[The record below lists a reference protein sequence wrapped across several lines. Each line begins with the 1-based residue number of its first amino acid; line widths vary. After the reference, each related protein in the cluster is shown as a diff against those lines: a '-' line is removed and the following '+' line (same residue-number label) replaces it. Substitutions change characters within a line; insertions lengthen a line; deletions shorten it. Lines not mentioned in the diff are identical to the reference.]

1 MHFTSKITFLTIMVL
16 LAAITTIAA
25 AGSWAGPLAQM
36 DMPTETIQ
44 PQTTASQPAPQAQ
57 DTPTPAG
64 VEQGMPSATWTS
76 IFTGYTPYPNSTYPA
91 MGGGGMMGGCGGMGA
106 MSSSGMGMSGGNA
119 MGGTPM
125 SGMGSMSGEMDMS
138 SCPMMSGSGMS
149 GMAMPDDY
157 EIMGMDMT
165 GMSSYVT
172 EDSDSAFS
180 DPWTLIG
187 WVLLGLLVI
196 AVLVA
201 AVLGIVWLI
210 RRSRQVQ
217 ST

>member
-1 MHFTSKITFLTIMVL
+1 MLFTSKITFLTIMVI

-36 DMPTETIQ
+36 DMPTETMQ
-44 PQTTASQPAPQAQ
+44 PQATASQ
-57 DTPTPAG
+57 DTPTPAD

-91 MGGGGMMGGCGGMGA
+91 MSGGGMMGGCGGMG
-106 MSSSGMGMSGGNA
+106 MSGSTAMGGVT

-125 SGMGSMSGEMDMS
+125 SGMGSMSGAMDMS
-138 SCPMMSGSGMS
+138 NCPMMSGSGMS
-149 GMAMPDDY
+149 SMAMPDEY

-201 AVLGIVWLI
+201 AALGIVWLI